1 MVKELLTVK
10 QLANELS
17 VTTRTV
23 YNWIS
28 DGMPTVKVGYHNRF
42 DIDVVMNW
50 FEEQNENRNKE
61 GK

>member
-10 QLANELS
+10 QLADELS

-23 YNWIS
+23 YNWINA
-28 DGMPTVKVGYHNRF
+28 GMPSVKVGYHNRF

-50 FEEQNENRNKE
+50 FEQQRNKE
-61 GK
+61 DK

>member
-1 MVKELLTVK
+1 MVEKLLTVK

-23 YNWIS
+23 YNWIN
-28 DGMPTVKVGYHNRF
+28 DGMPSIKVGYHNRF

-50 FEEQNENRNKE
+50 FEEQNKKE
-61 GK
+61 DK

>member
-23 YNWIS
+23 YNWIN
-28 DGMPTVKVGYHNRF
+28 DGLPSVKVGYHNRF
-42 DIDVVMNW
+42 DIDAVMKW
-50 FEEQNENRNKE
+50 FEQQNETRKE

>member
-23 YNWIS
+23 YNWIN
-28 DGMPTVKVGYHNRF
+28 DGLPSVKVGYHYRF
-42 DIDVVMNW
+42 DIDVVMSW
-50 FEEQNENRNKE
+50 FEEQSENRNKE
-61 GK
+61 EK

>member
-23 YNWIS
+23 YNWIN
-28 DGMPTVKVGYHNRF
+28 DGMPSVKVGYHNRF
-42 DIDVVMNW
+42 EIDAVMNW
-50 FEEQNENRNKE
+50 FEEQNENRKKE

>member
-23 YNWIS
+23 YNWIN
-28 DGMPTVKVGYHNRF
+28 DGMPSVKVGYHNRF
-42 DIDVVMNW
+42 DIDAVMVW
-50 FEEQNENRNKE
+50 FERQNENRKE

>member
-1 MVKELLTVK
+1 MVKKLLTVK

-23 YNWIS
+23 YNWIN
-28 DGMPTVKVGYHNRF
+28 DGMPSIKVGYHNRF

-50 FEEQNENRNKE
+50 FEEQNKKE
-61 GK
+61 DK